1 MKHIVLTLTK
11 NSLDYTVDGAPF
23 KAPIL
28 PIASSCTQSILYND
42 EYNRNRVM
50 RELLVWVYEEGSI
63 KAGLALGVL
72 GEPGGLLRALSCFK

>member
-1 MKHIVLTLTK
+1 MKHVILTLTK
-11 NSLDYTVDGAPF
+11 NFLNYTVDGAQF

-50 RELLVWVYEEGSI
+50 RELLVWVFEEGSDEAAQALDI
-63 KAGLALGVL
+63 ETQSGLI
-72 GEPGGLLRALSCFK
+72 RALSYFK